1 MAMTA
6 HGVLAP
12 ANGDPVALEDVIV
25 PGAGP
30 IDAVG
35 LPTPYEQAFER
46 MESGD
51 VLRSVVIW

>member
-1 MAMTA
+1 MATTA

-46 MESGD
+46 MD
-51 VLRSVVIW
+51 PATCCVQW